1 MGVRIGKKDQHPP
14 CPSLRVDWEL
24 SAHVLI
30 SFLAATWKGWA
41 ALTMHLH
48 SHVCSSPSR
57 ALEAGVACP
66 PHALNTHISSLPSTL
81 FSRPGI
87 PIEEVYRKVS
97 YVLPGAA
104 PHLLS
109 VGLAPFL

>member
-1 MGVRIGKKDQHPP
+1 MTP
-14 CPSLRVDWEL
+14 
-24 SAHVLI
+24 
-30 SFLAATWKGWA
+30 
-41 ALTMHLH
+41 TMPLH
-48 SHVCSSPSR
+48 THVCSSPSQ
-57 ALEAGVACP
+57 ALEAGMACP
-66 PHALNTHISSLPSTL
+66 PHALKTHISSVPSTL

-87 PIEEVYRKVS
+87 PIEVLYRKGS